1 MVIGIVG
8 AGGLGTLVG
17 WSLAAEHDV
26 RIVARDERAARD
38 ISRSG
43 GLALEGR
50 GARVARIADGARA
63 LLGVEIVVLA
73 VKTYDTVA
81 ALSPHRIALDPDV
94 PVVSLQNGA
103 EAVAQ
108 IDAALGRGRAVALA
122 PTTEAA
128 TLLGPGKARRT
139 ACGLTTLGWARGRA
153 GDGRLAEL
161 ARAMTNC
168 GLRASIAQPIEP
180 HVWAKLIVNAAINPL
195 SALTGVRNGALLELP
210 EVRERAANIARETA
224 AVAAAAG
231 IALPFDDPVAYVEDV
246 MRATAANRS
255 SMLQDLERGRPTE
268 IEAIDGAVVRYAHS
282 LGVPVPETKRALY
295 EVRAREKA

>member
-1 MVIGIVG
+1 MVVGIVG
-8 AGGLGTLVG
+8 AGGLGTLFG

-26 RIVARDERAARD
+26 RIATRDEGAAGA
-38 ISRSG
+38 ILGSG
-43 GLALEGR
+43 GLALEGER
-50 GARVARIADGARA
+50 ARDVSAAHGIRA
-63 LLGVEIVVLA
+63 LLGVEIVIVA
-73 VKTYDTVA
+73 VKTYDTVQ
-81 ALSPHRIALDPDV
+81 ALRAHRVALDASV
-94 PVVSLQNGA
+94 PIVSLQNGA

-128 TLLGPGKARRT
+128 TLLRPGKARRT
-139 ACGLTTLGWARGRA
+139 ARGATTLGWARGRG
-153 GDGRLAEL
+153 GDDRLAEL

-168 GLRASIAQPIEP
+168 GLRATVAEPIEP

-195 SALTGVRNGALLELP
+195 SAIAGVRNGALLELP
-210 EVRERAANIARETA
+210 DVRRRAGNIARETA

-255 SMLQDLERGRPTE
+255 SMLQDFERGRPTE
-268 IEAIDGAVVRYAHS
+268 IEAIDGAVVRYARR
-282 LGVPVPETKRALY
+282 LGIAVPETTRALY
-295 EVRAREKA
+295 EVRARAKA